1 MGKLDRSGDVR
12 SRTMERG
19 RRRGTAVQP
28 SAYKDIPGFDRGS
41 LRVPTLKLKQT
52 WTVNARSF
60 ARDVAARLT
69 GLPKGDRVYS
79 VISTEFFRSASD
91 TKRRNASGDAKADYL
106 SSDEWFSVTLS
117 RNELSYYMRIF
128 KRNLRES
135 VE

>member
-19 RRRGTAVQP
+19 RRRGAQP

-41 LRVPTLKLKQT
+41 LRVPTFKLKQT

-60 ARDVAARLT
+60 ARHVAARLT

-79 VISTEFFRSASD
+79 VISTRFFRSASD

-106 SSDEWFSVTLS
+106 SSDEWFSVTPS
-117 RNELSYYMRIF
+117 GKEVIVS
-128 KRNLRES
+128 
-135 VE
+135 